1 MGRGAA
7 RRAGGR
13 RRKPSVPTAPS
24 APRRH
29 PPAPVRRPG
38 GPRPGVAGSAGSRT
52 ARPAPADDR
61 RRTAGRRL
69 HRAPRAGAGRRGR
82 RADCPAARALAG
94 LLPVDQPRQAPD
106 PLLAPKRQECR
117 SMTVCCASGCACA
130 EPSRKPCQVSPL
142 TRCNQ
147 ARVSALY
154 QPSSA
159 SRQRSPSTAPA
170 STEANWSLSPSRIR
184 RACGGSASSRLAII
198 SGRSSRLIHHQHVQ
212 RQRVVPVVAEVPGIR
227 TAAKQTVQE

>member
-1 MGRGAA
+1 YRCTPAPWSAPGSARPAGPARYGRTPNPATCARSWRTRCPPLPGGSAGRSARRRYRRCAGRPRAAQSAGCRRRCARAGAGRCRYRRSSAPGCSRCASPVPAAPRTSRDRPRSGQGAAVPPLPAGSVLPRPMGRGAA

-52 ARPAPADDR
+52 ACPAPADDR

-82 RADCPAARALAG
+82 RADCPAARARRRPVAG
-94 LLPVDQPRQAPD
+94 
-106 PLLAPKRQECR
+106 
-117 SMTVCCASGCACA
+117 
-130 EPSRKPCQVSPL
+130 
-142 TRCNQ
+142 
-147 ARVSALY
+147 
-154 QPSSA
+154 
-159 SRQRSPSTAPA
+159 
-170 STEANWSLSPSRIR
+170 
-184 RACGGSASSRLAII
+184 
-198 SGRSSRLIHHQHVQ
+198 
-212 RQRVVPVVAEVPGIR
+212 
-227 TAAKQTVQE
+227 